1 MLFTSL
7 CYTDTVHNLIMRDC
21 LQVAARFISPG
32 GIIPPNQFLEEVFT
46 VSIFLYTLPP
56 RGLTGERYS
65 VD

>member
-1 MLFTSL
+1 
-7 CYTDTVHNLIMRDC
+7 MRDC